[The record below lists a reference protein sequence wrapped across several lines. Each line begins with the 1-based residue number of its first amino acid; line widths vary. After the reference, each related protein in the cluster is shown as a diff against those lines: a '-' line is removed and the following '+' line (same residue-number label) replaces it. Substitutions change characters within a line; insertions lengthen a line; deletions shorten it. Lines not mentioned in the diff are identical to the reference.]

1 VQRFGPRCG
10 LQSIFKTWRPTIS
23 GNKDALIGVTWSR
36 TSGEA
41 VWLRP
46 STSDVTVFEQVF
58 VDRDYDIDAFPQ
70 ITALRGKY
78 EELLS
83 SGKTPVIIDCGANI
97 GLAAV
102 WFKHQFPRAA
112 IVAIEPSPSN
122 YRILLRNL
130 AGAPGFIAIQAAVW
144 NRTTRVRIVDE
155 TADAWAFQV
164 EECDDISVKGGD
176 DTSAQ
181 AGIATITIE
190 QALERVT
197 NGALFIVK
205 IDIEGSED
213 SLFASNTDWLSEVPL
228 LIIELHDWM
237 LPWRGTSRNFLRAM
251 TRFDRDMV
259 QKGENLFWFRP
270 PPSRT

>member
-1 VQRFGPRCG
+1 MACLPRRSGLAAEYSGEPLWRLWIDGRLGLRESGKPRGGCLLSHPVPSRCASKARVCQPRDRCMTFELSFRSVALARRTAKYVQRFGPRCG
-10 LQSIFKTWRPTIS
+10 LQGIFKTWRPTIS

-58 VDRDYDIDAFPQ
+58 VDRNYDVDAFPQ

-164 EECDDISVKGGD
+164 EECESVKGGD
-176 DTSAQ
+176 DISAQ
-181 AGIATITIE
+181 
-190 QALERVT
+190 
-197 NGALFIVK
+197 
-205 IDIEGSED
+205 
-213 SLFASNTDWLSEVPL
+213 
-228 LIIELHDWM
+228 
-237 LPWRGTSRNFLRAM
+237 
-251 TRFDRDMV
+251 
-259 QKGENLFWFRP
+259 
-270 PPSRT
+270 